1 LADVTSRRHR
11 PSAQARREALLQAAV
26 EVAAKAGMAGVTH
39 RSVTEQAGL
48 PLATV
53 SYFFDSIN
61 ALTTEALHVCIEA
74 EADAQIA
81 VADQL
86 AEAHSTLDEI
96 AAAFGAAT
104 KPRPPETLAFFEACL
119 HAARDPSFRDAV
131 SNALAATRR
140 ATAAGAR
147 AAGAP
152 DPDAT
157 APAFAALAHGLALH
171 QLAVPN
177 SLPPE
182 AVHAALRALFLGF
195 LIDNGHAELARQL
208 SRPANPQQ

>member
-1 LADVTSRRHR
+1 
-11 PSAQARREALLQAAV
+11 
-26 EVAAKAGMAGVTH
+26 MAGVTH

-61 ALTTEALHVCIEA
+61 ALTAEALHACIET

-81 VADQL
+81 VAAEL
-86 AEAHSTLDEI
+86 AQSHSTLDEV

-104 KPRPPETLAFFEACL
+104 KPRTPETLAFFEACL

-131 SNALAATRR
+131 SKALAATRR

-152 DPDAT
+152 APDAT
-157 APAFAALAHGLALH
+157 APAFAALSHGLALH
-171 QLAVPN
+171 QLAVPD
-177 SLPPE
+177 SLPPD

-195 LIDNGHAELARQL
+195 LVDNGHAELALHLR
-208 SRPANPQQ
+208 RHATPPQ

>member
-26 EVAAKAGMAGVTH
+26 EVAAKVGMAGVTH
-39 RSVTEQAGL
+39 RSVTEHAGL

-53 SYFFDSIN
+53 SYFFDSIS
-61 ALTTEALHVCIEA
+61 ALTEDALHVCIEA
-74 EADAQIA
+74 ETNAQIA

-86 AEAHSTLDEI
+86 AKAHSTLDEV
-96 AAAFGAAT
+96 AAAFAT
-104 KPRPPETLAFFEACL
+104 ATRPRSPETLAFFEACL

-131 SNALAATRR
+131 SKALTATRR
-140 ATAAGAR
+140 ATAAGSR

-152 DPDAT
+152 DPEAT

-171 QLAVPN
+171 QLAVPD

-195 LIDNGHAELARQL
+195 LIDNGDAELALQL
-208 SRPANPQQ
+208 SRHTNPQE